1 MKAEQKTPLFF
12 CYFKYYPHICNA
24 KSNDSKLSRCVR
36 LTLNTKL
43 GFFYVH
49 RYPV

>member
-1 MKAEQKTPLFF
+1 MIFSFGAS
-12 CYFKYYPHICNA
+12 KYYFNICNA
-24 KSNDSKLSRCVR
+24 KSNDSDILSRCVR

-49 RYPV
+49 QSA